1 LPFVASSP
9 GLAWRLSSAAAG
21 MREHNL
27 ALSHRLIALADAK
40 GYRLRSPR
48 DDAQRGGSVMAD
60 LPEHVDPHELEVS
73 LAKHGLLV
81 DTRGCT
87 VRMSPGMLTSHA
99 ALDTL
104 STLLPAG

>member
-1 LPFVASSP
+1 V
-9 GLAWRLSSAAAG
+9 
-21 MREHNL
+21 
-27 ALSHRLIALADAK
+27 IAQADAK

-60 LPEHVDPHELEVS
+60 LPAHVDPHELEVS
-73 LAKHGLLV
+73 LAKHGVLV

-104 STLLPAG
+104 STLLPEG